1 MYKRFENLGNFV
13 PAFVWQNQILNS
25 HNVICESPYATSPL
39 SFCFPVQHRYVRLAS
54 YLQTDRQLQPHFALT
69 LWNGTFTRN
78 VLCFAIIHC
87 GTTQSEVII
96 NLSVSNEVN
105 EIWKLVS
112 RGKGITEKRTN
123 REREV
128 KRNST
133 PKNISLC
140 LCLSS
145 TNPFVTVF
153 YIGNIM
159 GQRIDQC
166 IKFAVSFM
174 WYTVISATG
183 LVVLCVDVDKPTPEW
198 RRGQ

>member
-1 MYKRFENLGNFV
+1 LSLETCRGGKINTWKKWKKCVKLVENPQLPQDARSTEYKF
-13 PAFVWQNQILNS
+13 

-39 SFCFPVQHRYVRLAS
+39 SFCLPVQHRYVRLAS
-54 YLQTDRQLQPHFALT
+54 YLQTDRQFQPHFALT

-87 GTTQSEVII
+87 GTTQSKVII

-112 RGKGITEKRTN
+112 RGKCIIEKRTN

-133 PKNISLC
+133 PKTSLC
-140 LCLSS
+140 ASVFLPRILLWLCFIL
-145 TNPFVTVF
+145 
-153 YIGNIM
+153 
-159 GQRIDQC
+159 
-166 IKFAVSFM
+166 
-174 WYTVISATG
+174 AT
-183 LVVLCVDVDKPTPEW
+183 
-198 RRGQ
+198 